1 MGVFDIFSEDAQRFN
16 WLLENYPEETSEVYR
31 ALVQCGA
38 INSVGYGRY
47 DPTPDVPLRFKKI
60 LVAHES
66 DIKQIHFFV
75 EQDRRKQVVID
86 HATRFPHAYLFFCK
100 KEGIPE
106 NNITELS
113 PKPTMP
119 GNWVFNTFA
128 PHNHK
133 TLFDHDDHF
142 QQMVTEELARFG
154 YVPYIPRPVSTTP
167 DTVSKLSSIP
177 SFYGG
182 LSLSKSL
189 FPKKDASQNPN
200 LLFGFARQ
208 NASGRISVDPYKHTI
223 EVKEFIENKDLDA
236 IYKHLSEFPAKEK
249 SLSCLLE
256 REKKWHI
263 FEDKVL
269 GHEFGCQYYRLY
281 FMTQFGTDQVG
292 LDKYEALGADPTVL
306 NSVIQKGEKA
316 IKDIIKENP
325 YGFEEFK
332 KTHPGIPRYE
342 YYKHRAVIEK
352 LERKSRYAKYDVNQT
367 DLSSAVVSGISAN
380 TSWTIEQQDI
390 PCRLESYEGRM
401 SRGHCKMVHVF
412 KKMVYHDALDD
423 AAPYLELYPH
433 CTDIIRNSGIFN
445 GDTSETAFQ
454 EEVFES
460 FTEILIPIID
470 SYLTVFR
477 TNCITVVLSEEA
489 WAFIC
494 PKEHLEGSDL
504 YASLESTKGL
514 YQRIIKKK
522 PSFSNLLSV
531 IPSSLFD
538 VEHYT
543 PYIFVDL
550 FTSSEQVSRH
560 FQENADL
567 YCLSSSVSFIK
578 IIDEQEIK
586 AIEASRKKNE
596 EDHQLKEIQDIKR
609 SYPWGFQYFC
619 SRYGIKESDYLLRY
633 SLIMNARDEIR
644 QAQRNEEDRQK
655 EVARRQYETKI
666 INQAVRLIADYPNA
680 AKESGF
686 HSASSIDYSTAQQI
700 LSKESAWRNCE
711 ILYYKR
717 FELFGESKSVS
728 GLLPHK
734 FFLDYYP
741 SKRYDDKDL
750 TKEQVSDRSFIW
762 GFKDGKD
769 YYQERAVEMVS
780 DYINNTRLKP
790 YLNKIVFVCS
800 PASNSISNSTR
811 FQYFS
816 REVCNRTGMID
827 GFGHIHLTGFT
838 TPKRMGGHG
847 CVEFDADRS
856 FFVDSFVIL
865 FDDIVTSGG
874 TISTTKSRLE
884 QVGARVIGVV
894 SLGKTV

>member
-1 MGVFDIFSEDAQRFN
+1 MGVFDKFSEEAQRFN
-16 WLLENYPEETSEVYR
+16 WLLENYPEETTEVYR

-38 INSVGYGRY
+38 IDSVGYGRY

-60 LVAHES
+60 LVAYES
-66 DIKQIHFFV
+66 DIKKIHLFV
-75 EQDRRKQVVID
+75 EQDRRKQEV
-86 HATRFPHAYLFFCK
+86 ANQAARFPHAYVFFCK

-106 NNITELS
+106 NNITKLS
-113 PKPTMP
+113 PEPTMP
-119 GNWVFNTFA
+119 GNWLFKTFA

-154 YVPYIPRPVSTTP
+154 YAPYIPRPESTTP
-167 DTVSKLSSIP
+167 GTVTRTSTSSIYRDLNLKKYF
-177 SFYGG
+177 S
-182 LSLSKSL
+182 S
-189 FPKKDASQNPN
+189 KKDLSPNPF
-200 LLFGFARQ
+200 LTLGFSLK
-208 NASGRISVDPYKHTI
+208 NASGRISIDPHKHTI
-223 EVKEFIENKDLDA
+223 EVKDFAKNKDIDA

-249 SLSCLLE
+249 SLSFLLE
-256 REKKWHI
+256 REKKWHV

-269 GHEFGCQYYRLY
+269 GHEFGCHYYRLY
-281 FMTQFGTDQVG
+281 FLTQYGTDQVG

-306 NSVIQKGEKA
+306 NNVIQEGEKT
-316 IKDIIKENP
+316 IKDILKDNP

-367 DLSSAVVSGISAN
+367 DLSSAVVSSLSAN

-390 PCRLESYEGRM
+390 PCRLESYDGRM
-401 SRGHCKMVHVF
+401 SRGHCKMVHLF
-412 KKMVYHDALDD
+412 KKMVYHDAMDD
-423 AAPYLELYPH
+423 SAAPYLELFPH
-433 CTDIIRNSGIFN
+433 CTDIIRNSSIFN
-445 GDTSETAFQ
+445 GDASETAFQ

-477 TNCITVVLSEEA
+477 TNCITVVLSEMA
-489 WAFIC
+489 WACIC
-494 PKEHLEGSDL
+494 PKEHLNGSDL
-504 YASLESTKGL
+504 YASMESTKGL
-514 YQRIIKKK
+514 YRRIIKKK
-522 PSFSNLLSV
+522 PSFSNLLRV
-531 IPSSLFD
+531 IPSSLYD
-538 VEHYT
+538 VEQYT

-550 FTSSEQVSRH
+550 MTSSERVSRQFQVS
-560 FQENADL
+560 ADSF
-567 YCLSSSVSFIK
+567 CLSSSVSFLK
-578 IIDEQEIK
+578 IIDEEEIK
-586 AIEASRKKNE
+586 AIEAFRKKNE
-596 EDHQLKEIQDIKR
+596 EDHQIKEIQDLKR

-619 SRYGIKESDYLLRY
+619 GRYGIKESDYLLRY
-633 SLIMNARDEIR
+633 SWIMNARDEIR

-655 EVARRQYETKI
+655 EAARRQYETKI
-666 INQAVRLIADYPNA
+666 INQALRLIEDCPNA
-680 AKESGF
+680 AKESGYL
-686 HSASSIDYSTAQQI
+686 STSSIDYSAAQQV
-700 LSKESAWRNCE
+700 LSKESTWRECE

-717 FELFGESKSVS
+717 FELFGVSRSVS
-728 GLLPHK
+728 GLPHK

-741 SKRYDDKDL
+741 SKRYDDNDL
-750 TKEQVSDRSFIW
+750 TKEQVSNRSFIW

-769 YYQERAVEMVS
+769 YYQERAVEMVG
-780 DYINNTRLKP
+780 DYLNGTRLKP
-790 YLNKIVFVCS
+790 HLNKIVFVCS
-800 PASNSISNSTR
+800 PASTSISNSTR
-811 FQYFS
+811 FQFFS
-816 REVCNRTGMID
+816 KEVCDRTGMID

-856 FFVDSFVIL
+856 FFAGRFVIL